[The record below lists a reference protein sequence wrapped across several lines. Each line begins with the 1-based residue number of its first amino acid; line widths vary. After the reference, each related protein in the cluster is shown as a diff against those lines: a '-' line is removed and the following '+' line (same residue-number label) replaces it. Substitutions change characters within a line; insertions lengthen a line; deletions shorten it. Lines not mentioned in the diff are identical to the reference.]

1 MAEISPCKRS
11 SSTTWALS
19 PKPTDP
25 VKTDSI
31 IAFSKSC
38 GTFAPW
44 PTWHSLNSPHVP
56 IWHFWV
62 FLTHPCYVW
71 NRWEL
76 QDRLQLEALSLLR
89 AQPGF
94 SIHLNQAK
102 LKRICKTSARHL
114 PNTLGVWYVMI
125 YKQKGIGL
133 EYFPEDSWNMKRNQR
148 KKTNETWWNKGGL
161 LIQEYLGSRDRPSA
175 QCPWL
180 T

>member
-1 MAEISPCKRS
+1 MWLILLQSTTSAFRGPNEVWGNENIRPMAEISPCKRS

-114 PNTLGVWYVMI
+114 PNTLGV
-125 YKQKGIGL
+125 
-133 EYFPEDSWNMKRNQR
+133 
-148 KKTNETWWNKGGL
+148 
-161 LIQEYLGSRDRPSA
+161 
-175 QCPWL
+175 
-180 T
+180 